1 MAGLFNFTPMQI
13 DWILYSFNTLT
24 PAQLYAIMKLRSRIF
39 VVEQNCVY
47 LDADDKDASCFHL
60 CAWHGELLVAYTR
73 LVPLGISYT
82 DYPSIGRV
90 VAAPE
95 YRGLKLGRKL
105 MEKSIEHC
113 LEKFGFI
120 PIKISA
126 QIYLNSFYSSL
137 SFMQTSQVYL
147 EDNIEHIEMIYY
159 PK

>member
-1 MAGLFNFTPMQI
+1 MAGLFNCIAMQI
-13 DWILYSFNTLT
+13 DWNIYSFDTLT

-47 LDADDKDASCFHL
+47 LDADDKDVHCLHF
-60 CAWHGELLVAYTR
+60 CGWHGDQLTAYTR
-73 LVPLGISYT
+73 LVPVGISYPE
-82 DYPSIGRV
+82 YPSIGRV

-105 MEKSIEHC
+105 MEKSIDHC
-113 LEKFGFI
+113 LEKFGAL
-120 PIKISA
+120 PIKIGA
-126 QIYLNSFYSSL
+126 QLYLHSFYSSL
-137 SFMQTSQVYL
+137 SFEQSSPVYL